1 MYRTGHVG
9 IALLVYAPL
18 GAGLLLAGRPDLAVL
33 GEFGMVALATLPD
46 YDQRVPFVK
55 HRGSSHTVWF
65 ALLVGVALG
74 AVGWALGGRPDVPA
88 EGELAAFGFA
98 VGTLSICSHLV
109 GDVLT
114 PMGIRPFWPLWSR
127 TFTLRLT
134 SAKSPIANYGFLVL
148 GVFATAVLLFSVTGL
163 P

>member
-33 GEFGMVALATLPD
+33 GEVGMVALATLPD
-46 YDQRVPFVK
+46 YDQRVPLVK

-65 ALLVGVALG
+65 ALLVGAVLG
-74 AVGWALGGRPDVPA
+74 TAGWVLGGRPAAPA
-88 EGELAAFGFA
+88 DGELAVFGFT
-98 VGTLSICSHLV
+98 VGTLSVCSHLL

-134 SAKSPIANYGFLVL
+134 PAKNPIANYGFLVL
-148 GVFATAVLLFSVTGL
+148 GVFTTAVVFGSVTGL